1 MYQHDSIRGYAAR
14 PKWSRAI
21 NSSMARLVIACIA
34 LTFTSSPAQAQITLE
49 ETVTGGHAS
58 ASPVTLPA
66 IQVGTDRTYVLAV
79 ATKWSTV
86 ITAVTGGGLTWTVQV
101 EQCTTGNKTSMRIW
115 TAQGSPGAPF
125 QLQIT
130 HGGGRPLTAILS
142 RYSGVGVISD
152 PTGENPAGENGNCSD
167 GTETSPAQLTLTSTD
182 NGSVHVLGVAPA
194 NLAVTSASSG
204 YTLNGSDVYGVG
216 GNTTYAYM
224 YEKAFDP
231 AATDTFQA
239 TLSDVSQ
246 WATGGVVLSPGT
258 PVPPVFA
265 DVSSAVGFDVQT
277 SGTQPSGL
285 NFADYDNDGDLDAI
299 ITGQTSARLLT
310 NVNQGQSFTASIF
323 GGGNR
328 PGQGA
333 IIDIDNDGDLDF
345 WHADEKLFDNNGS
358 AAFTDT
364 GNLGLSNPITTSGVV
379 AADVDADGYCDALM
393 FSANG
398 NWIGFHGRKV
408 VESLAGTDDPS
419 YGLND
424 AGSVGSGEFCAAGD
438 VNNDGRLDFYYHYNG
453 GRLFLSDGD
462 GTYTQNASGISVATA
477 ANEPVGAAWGDYDN
491 DGDLDLFVP
500 RYASGAGGYLWR
512 NDAGAFTDVA
522 AAAGITN
529 TSGQRGCAWGDYDN
543 DGDLDL
549 YICVDND
556 VNVLYQNQG
565 DGTFASI
572 FEGTSV
578 SGNSQDAVFVDYD
591 NDGDLDLAV
600 TQEGANNVLL
610 QNSTNDTN
618 YLKVRVIGHGR
629 TMTNTAAIGVR
640 VDLYAADATTFL
652 ARREIATARGFG
664 GTEPI
669 WVHFGGVV
677 KSSTYVV
684 KVHFVG
690 GVTEVA
696 VVPQAVSTTIAS
708 VTIAQMLTVVE
719 GNPRLA
725 GWHEVEP
732 D

>member
-1 MYQHDSIRGYAAR
+1 MYQYDSVSMHAAR
-14 PKWSRAI
+14 PMWS
-21 NSSMARLVIACIA
+21 SVMSHWMARLAIICIA
-34 LTFTSSPAQAQITLE
+34 LAFTASQAHGQITLQ
-49 ETVTGGHAS
+49 ETVTGGDAS
-58 ASPVTLPA
+58 TSPVTLPT
-66 IQVGTDRTYVLAV
+66 IQGGTDLTYVLAI
-79 ATKWSTV
+79 ATKRDNNV
-86 ITAVTGGGLTWTVQV
+86 TAVTGGGLDWIEWVN
-101 EQCTTGNKTSMRIW
+101 QCTTGNKTSMRIW

-130 HGGGRPLTAILS
+130 YTDGLTLTAVLS

-167 GTETSPAQLTLTSTD
+167 GTKTSPAQLTLTSTD

-194 NLAVTSASSG
+194 NQTVTSASSG
-204 YTLNGSDVYGVG
+204 YTLNGSDAYGTG
-216 GNTTYAYM
+216 GNKTHAYM
-224 YEKAFDP
+224 YQKAFDP

-239 TLSDVSQ
+239 TLNDLSQ

-277 SGTQPSGL
+277 SGTQTSGL
-285 NFADYDNDGDLDAI
+285 HFADYDNDGDLDAI
-299 ITGQTSARLLT
+299 ITGRTSARLLT
-310 NVNQGQSFTASIF
+310 NINEGQSFTATTF

-333 IIDIDNDGDLDF
+333 TIDIDNDGDLDF
-345 WHADEKLFDNNGS
+345 WHADEKLFENNGS
-358 AAFTDT
+358 AAFTDA
-364 GNLGLSNPITTSGVV
+364 GDLGFSNPTTTSGV
-379 AADVDADGYCDALM
+379 AAVDVDADGYCDALM
-393 FSANG
+393 FSASG

-408 VESLAGTDDPS
+408 VETLAGTDEPS

-424 AGSVGSGEFCAAGD
+424 AGSVGSGGFCAAGD

-477 ANEPVGAAWGDYDN
+477 AIEPVGAAWADYDN

-512 NDAGAFTDVA
+512 NDAGTFTDVA

-529 TSGQRGCAWGDYDN
+529 TSEQRGCAWGDYDN

-549 YICVDND
+549 YICVKDSP
-556 VNVLYQNQG
+556 NVLYQNQG
-565 DGTFASI
+565 DGTFASV
-572 FEGTSV
+572 FAGASV
-578 SGNSQDAVFVDYD
+578 WAKSQDAVFVDYD

-629 TMTNTAAIGVR
+629 TMTNAAAIGVR
-640 VDLYAADATTFL
+640 VDLYAADGTTFL

-664 GTEPI
+664 GTEPA

-677 KSSTYVV
+677 NTTTYVV

-690 GVTEVA
+690 NVTEVT

-708 VTIAQMLTVVE
+708 VTIPQMLTVVE

-725 GWHEVEP
+725 GWREVEP